1 MNDDGPRGLG
11 WAALIAVT
19 VVTYTV
25 LLAPILVVLVEAFN
39 PAEIMSFPPEGVS
52 LRWFVAFFAHRDFMS
67 SLRLSTELALA
78 SATIATGIGT
88 MAGLALARARPST
101 AATTLLLSPLYVPRV
116 LIGLSLL
123 LVFAALKMTGSF
135 AGLLLGHVLLTVP
148 YVVRTVWV
156 GASGIERAVEEA
168 ARVLGA
174 TPWEVFRRVTLPLL
188 RAPVLAGFVF
198 ALIVSFSDIYL
209 ALFISG
215 PETNTL
221 PLRMFTFMEWDQSP
235 LVAAAAAVQIV
246 LILAVV
252 ILAERLVGLSA
263 ARRS

>member
-1 MNDDGPRGLG
+1 MSGESPGGLG
-11 WAALIAVT
+11 WRLLVAIAAL
-19 VVTYTV
+19 TYV
-25 LLAPILVVLVEAFN
+25 ILLAPIAVVLMEAFN
-39 PAEIMSFPPEGVS
+39 AANTMSFPPKGFS
-52 LRWFVAFFAHRDFMS
+52 LRWFAAFFAHQGFME
-67 SLRLSTELALA
+67 SLWLSAELGLA
-78 SATIATGIGT
+78 SAALAAVLGT
-88 MAGLALARARPST
+88 MGGLGLARARPST
-101 AATTLLLSPLYVPRV
+101 SATTVLLAPLYVPRM

-123 LVFAALKMTGSF
+123 LVFAALKITGSF
-135 AGLLLGHVLLTVP
+135 AGLLLGHLLFTVP

-156 GASGIERAVEEA
+156 GASGIERSVEEA

-174 TPWEVFRRVTLPLL
+174 TPWQAFRRVTLPLL
-188 RAPVLAGFVF
+188 SSSVLAGFVF

-246 LILAVV
+246 LIIGVV
-252 ILAERLVGLSA
+252 LLAEKLVGLSS
-263 ARRS
+263 ARRV